1 MLVKKLFIALVLLMT
16 QLTRAAAPDLYSIP
30 LKDIEGKDGSL
41 KDYKGKVLLVV
52 NVASQC
58 GYTKQYQ
65 NLVALHNRFA
75 SQGLLV
81 LGFPANNF
89 GAQEP
94 GTNAEV
100 AQFCSTKYAVTF
112 PMFAKVSVKGADQHP
127 LFAYLTSAANPDFTG
142 DIEWNF
148 EKALVGKDG
157 RLLRR
162 FRSAALPDGP
172 EITAAVEQ
180 ALAS

>member
-1 MLVKKLFIALVLLMT
+1 MSNAHDFTLEDIAGNQV
-16 QLTRAAAPDLYSIP
+16 DLSA
-30 LKDIEGKDGSL
+30 
-41 KDYKGKVLLVV
+41 YKGKVLLVV

-58 GYTKQYQ
+58 GYTPQYK
-65 NLVALHNRFA
+65 NMVALHERFKDR
-75 SQGLLV
+75 GLLV

-89 GAQEP
+89 GQQEP
-94 GTNAEV
+94 GTNPQIAE
-100 AQFCSTKYAVTF
+100 FCGTRYAVSF
-112 PMFAKVSVKGADQHP
+112 PMFSKVSVKGGDQHP
-127 LFAYLTSAANPDFTG
+127 FFRYLTSAANPDFTG

-148 EKALVGKDG
+148 EKALIGKDG

-172 EITAAVEQ
+172 ELSAAVEQ

>member
-1 MLVKKLFIALVLLMT
+1 MSNAHDFTLDDIAGNPV
-16 QLTRAAAPDLYSIP
+16 DLSRYQ
-30 LKDIEGKDGSL
+30 
-41 KDYKGKVLLVV
+41 GKVLLVV

-65 NLVALHNRFA
+65 NLVVLHERFKDRGA
-75 SQGLLV
+75 LV

-89 GAQEP
+89 GQQEP

-100 AQFCSTKYAVTF
+100 AEFCSSRYGVSF
-112 PMFAKVSVKGADQHP
+112 PMFAKVSVKGGDQHP
-127 LFAYLTSAANPDFTG
+127 FFAYLTSAANPDFTG

-157 RLLRR
+157 RLRRR

-180 ALAS
+180 ALAD

>member
-1 MLVKKLFIALVLLMT
+1 MSNAHTFTLEDIAGKPV
-16 QLTRAAAPDLYSIP
+16 DLATYQ
-30 LKDIEGKDGSL
+30 
-41 KDYKGKVLLVV
+41 GKVLLAV

-65 NLVALHNRFA
+65 NLVALHERFKDR
-75 SQGLLV
+75 GLLI

-89 GAQEP
+89 GQQEP

-100 AQFCSTKYAVTF
+100 AEFCDSRYGVAF
-112 PMFAKVSVKGADQHP
+112 PMFAKISVKGPDQHP
-127 LFAYLTSAANPDFTG
+127 LFTYLTSTPNPDFTG

-148 EKALVGKDG
+148 EKALIGKDG
-157 RLLRR
+157 QLLRR
-162 FRSAALPDGP
+162 FRSKALPDGP

>member
-1 MLVKKLFIALVLLMT
+1 MASAHDFTLDDITGKPLAL
-16 QLTRAAAPDLYSIP
+16 S
-30 LKDIEGKDGSL
+30 SL
-41 KDYKGKVLLVV
+41 QGKVLLVV

-65 NLVALHNRFA
+65 NLVALHERYA
-75 SQGLLV
+75 SRGLLV

-100 AQFCSTKYAVTF
+100 AQFCSTKFGVAF

>member
-1 MLVKKLFIALVLLMT
+1 MNNAHDFKLADLSGKQVALSSY
-16 QLTRAAAPDLYSIP
+16 Q
-30 LKDIEGKDGSL
+30 
-41 KDYKGKVLLVV
+41 GKVLLAV

-65 NLVALHNRFA
+65 NMVALQERY
-75 SQGLLV
+75 QDRGLVV

-89 GAQEP
+89 GQQEP
-94 GTNAEV
+94 GTDAQIAE
-100 AQFCSTKYAVTF
+100 FCSTRYDVSF
-112 PMFAKVSVKGADQHP
+112 PMFSKISVKGADQHP
-127 LFAYLTSAANPDFTG
+127 LFQYLTSAANPDFTG

-148 EKALVGKDG
+148 EKALIGKDG
-157 RLLRR
+157 KLLRR

-180 ALAS
+180 ALAH

>member
-1 MLVKKLFIALVLLMT
+1 MSNAHNFTLEDIT
-16 QLTRAAAPDLYSIP
+16 GNPIDLST
-30 LKDIEGKDGSL
+30 
-41 KDYKGKVLLVV
+41 YKGKVLLVI

-65 NLVALHNRFA
+65 NMVALHERFKDR
-75 SQGLLV
+75 GLLV

-89 GAQEP
+89 GQQEP

-100 AQFCSTKYAVTF
+100 AEFCGTRYAVSF

-127 LFAYLTSAANPDFTG
+127 FFGFLTSAANPDFSG

-148 EKALVGKDG
+148 EKALIGKDG
-157 RLLRR
+157 QLLRR
-162 FRSAALPDGP
+162 FRSPIVPDGP
-172 EITAAVEQ
+172 EISAAVER
-180 ALAS
+180 ALTS

>member
-1 MLVKKLFIALVLLMT
+1 MSSAHDFTLADIGGKPV
-16 QLTRAAAPDLYSIP
+16 P
-30 LKDIEGKDGSL
+30 LKD
-41 KDYKGKVLLVV
+41 YRGKVLLAI

-65 NLVALHNRFA
+65 NMVALHERFKER
-75 SQGLLV
+75 GLLV

-89 GAQEP
+89 GQQEP
-94 GTNAEV
+94 GTDAQIAE
-100 AQFCSTKYAVTF
+100 FCSTKYAVSF
-112 PMFAKVSVKGADQHP
+112 PVFSKISVKGGDQHP
-127 LFAYLTSAANPDFTG
+127 LFQYLTTAPNPDFTG

-148 EKALVGKDG
+148 EKALIGKDG

-180 ALAS
+180 ALTG